1 MSDETKNGFSITSLV
16 TAVPV
21 VGIILAAQYDL
32 GYFGFVDM
40 SLFTL
45 FSWSD
50 HIVFALHALLAASL
64 LAAILGWSLYK
75 FSFDIPTNQQPRK
88 RLWFLVIVF
97 GAFATLAAFNSTFDM
112 MLYWIVMALITVV
125 AMYLR
130 VGLAGILISYSI
142 GLLVGAYGL
151 GYYDAR
157 AALISR
163 AGQTL
168 FTTTGQM
175 NGQVFRSGERGMLFF
190 DAATKKVNFLRWDE
204 VKRLE
209 ATVNGPL

>member
-1 MSDETKNGFSITSLV
+1 MGDENEKAFPITSLL

-21 VGIILAAQYDL
+21 AGIILAAQYDL

-75 FSFDIPTNQQPRK
+75 FSFDIPMNQQPRR
-88 RLWFLVIVF
+88 RLWFIAIVF
-97 GAFATLAAFNSTFDM
+97 GLFAIVSALNSTFDM
-112 MLYWIVMALITVV
+112 MLYWIVMALIAVC

-130 VGLAGILISYSI
+130 VGLAGILLSYSM

-157 AALISR
+157 TALNSR
-163 AGQTL
+163 VGQTL
-168 FTTTGQM
+168 FTATGQM